1 MTDLYGNRYNGV
13 YPPEYKYNGDAH
25 HGYKT
30 DKEETLFYDFAV
42 QGYDLMISYQ
52 DKFYYFMVDDDGVRL
67 SDDAFTAKITRF
79 ESGNDVLEHFLI
91 DGKPLIKM
99 IDKLDEC
106 EPI

>member
-42 QGYDLMISYQ
+42 RGYDLMISYQ
-52 DKFYYFMVDDDGVRL
+52 DKFYYFMVDLHHTFIVCMKFLGCL
-67 SDDAFTAKITRF
+67 S
-79 ESGNDVLEHFLI
+79 
-91 DGKPLIKM
+91 
-99 IDKLDEC
+99 
-106 EPI
+106 